1 MKMKKYLIG
10 VIFTTLAVYCFAQQN
25 LVDSIN
31 SYKIDNQLS
40 ISIIDFNKISENPMF
55 TKNEIEVLSNK
66 DEILFVCNLPKV
78 SLEKSKVDLNIFT
91 SQIST
96 DIFETNRKNN
106 LTKNVFMKQKDNLD
120 FSFQERPNKNLSL
133 INDDFFEKNR
143 RNIYSSMWAFASL
156 NYLYCDLVAFMD
168 KDLHSQYHTGE
179 VDGMKI
185 TPEFL
190 TGAALMMQIS
200 IANVFLP
207 QVIKNDRTLRWVQI
221 ASGITMSLIQSATLF
236 AGKPT
241 PYYATFS
248 ALEIG
253 ATTFITIN
261 ALKWKTNSKKK
272 LSTESY

>member
-1 MKMKKYLIG
+1 MKKYLLG
-10 VIFTTLAVYCFAQQN
+10 VIFTTMAVNCFAQQN

-31 SYKIDNQLS
+31 SYKIDNQFS
-40 ISIIDFNKISENPMF
+40 FPVIDCNEISENPRF
-55 TKNEIEVLSNK
+55 AKNAFQALSNK
-66 DEILFVCNLPKV
+66 DEILFACNLSTF
-78 SLEKSKVDLNIFT
+78 SLEKSKLDLNIFT
-91 SQIST
+91 SQIGT
-96 DIFETNRKNN
+96 DIFETDRKNYLN
-106 LTKNVFMKQKDNLD
+106 KNVFMKQKDNLD
-120 FSFQERPNKNLSL
+120 FSFQERPNNKLSL
-133 INDDFFEKNR
+133 LNDDFFEKNR

-179 VDGMKI
+179 VGGMKI

-221 ASGITMSLIQSATLF
+221 ASGITMTLIQSATLF
-236 AGKPT
+236 VGEPT

-272 LSTESY
+272 LPTESY

>member
-1 MKMKKYLIG
+1 MKKYLLG
-10 VIFTTLAVYCFAQQN
+10 VILTNLSVFCFGQQN
-25 LVDSIN
+25 LGDSIISPGLSTQPALTVTDSCELVEIPGVTHPGTDSLFAKAEN
-31 SYKIDNQLS
+31 SFQGNLPELSLEIPMPGFAFYDEKIDAEIFRTN
-40 ISIIDFNKISENPMF
+40 IEN
-55 TKNEIEVLSNK
+55 E
-66 DEILFVCNLPKV
+66 
-78 SLEKSKVDLNIFT
+78 
-91 SQIST
+91 
-96 DIFETNRKNN
+96 
-106 LTKNVFMKQKDNLD
+106 FMKHKNKPD
-120 FSFQERPNKNLSL
+120 FTYQTNMSKNLSFT
-133 INDDFFEKNR
+133 DDNFFEKNR

-168 KDLHSQYHTGE
+168 KDLHSQYHTGT

-185 TPEFL
+185 TPGFL

-207 QVIKNDRTLRWVQI
+207 QIIKNDNTLRWVQI
-221 ASGITMSLIQSATLF
+221 ASGITMTLIQSATLF

-261 ALKWKTNSKKK
+261 ALKWKPKSRKQ
-272 LSTESY
+272 LP

>member
-1 MKMKKYLIG
+1 MKKYLLG
-10 VIFTTLAVYCFAQQN
+10 VIFTSLGVYCFAQQN
-25 LVDSIN
+25 AIDSIN
-31 SYKIDNQLS
+31 SYKVDNQSSVSVVDGNL
-40 ISIIDFNKISENPMF
+40 ITENPMF
-55 TKNEIEVLSNK
+55 AKIKFEILSNK
-66 DEILFVCNLPKV
+66 DENLFACIVPKV
-78 SLEKSKVDLNIFT
+78 SWEKPKVDLNIFT
-91 SQIST
+91 SKIGT
-96 DIFETNRKNN
+96 NIFETNHKNH
-106 LTKNVFMKQKDNLD
+106 LTNNVFMKQNENLG
-120 FSFQERPNKNLSL
+120 FSFQESPNKNLSL
-133 INDDFFEKNR
+133 INDNFFEKNR

-168 KDLHSQYHTGE
+168 KDLHSQYHTGT

-190 TGAALMMQIS
+190 TGAAIMMQIS

-207 QVIKNDRTLRWVQI
+207 QVIKNENTLRWVQI
-221 ASGITMSLIQSATLF
+221 ASGITMTLIQSATLF

-261 ALKWKTNSKKK
+261 ALKWKTSSKKK
-272 LSTESY
+272 LPKESY

>member
-1 MKMKKYLIG
+1 MKKYLL
-10 VIFTTLAVYCFAQQN
+10 VVVFSAFTVYCFGLEIVNDSVNSYEIGNLQAVSVIDSVTITDNSTFIDGKFQN
-25 LVDSIN
+25 LS
-31 SYKIDNQLS
+31 
-40 ISIIDFNKISENPMF
+40 SE
-55 TKNEIEVLSNK
+55 
-66 DEILFVCNLPKV
+66 DEIFITCNFPKDYC
-78 SLEKSKVDLNIFT
+78 EKSKLDLYDFSKEIENNFL
-91 SQIST
+91 
-96 DIFETNRKNN
+96 ETNSKND
-106 LTKNVFMKQKDNLD
+106 LYKNVFMKQKGNLD
-120 FSFQERPNKNLSL
+120 FSFMEIPDKNLTSL
-133 INDDFFEKNR
+133 NDNFFDKNR

-168 KDLHSQYHTGE
+168 KDLHAQYHTGT

-221 ASGITMSLIQSATLF
+221 ASGITMTLIQSATLF

-241 PYYATFS
+241 PYYAAFS

-261 ALKWKTNSKKK
+261 ALKWKTK
-272 LSTESY
+272 

>member
-1 MKMKKYLIG
+1 MKKYLMG
-10 VIFTTLAVYCFAQQN
+10 VIFTTLPVYCFAQQN
-25 LVDSIN
+25 LIDSIN
-31 SYKIDNQLS
+31 FYKIDNQLS
-40 ISIIDFNKISENPMF
+40 VSVIDCNKISENLRF
-55 TKNEIEVLSNK
+55 TKNEFDVLSNK

-78 SLEKSKVDLNIFT
+78 RLEKSKVDLNIFT
-91 SQIST
+91 SQIGT
-96 DIFETNRKNN
+96 DIFEINRKNN

-179 VDGMKI
+179 VEGMKI

-221 ASGITMSLIQSATLF
+221 ASGMTMSLIQSATLF

-261 ALKWKTNSKKK
+261 ALNWKTNSKKK
-272 LSTESY
+272 LPTESY

>member
-1 MKMKKYLIG
+1 MKKYLLG
-10 VIFTTLAVYCFAQQN
+10 VFFTPLAVHCFAQQN

-31 SYKIDNQLS
+31 SYKINNQTS
-40 ISIIDFNKISENPMF
+40 ISVIDCNKISENPMLI
-55 TKNEIEVLSNK
+55 KNEFDVLAHK

-78 SLEKSKVDLNIFT
+78 SLEKPKVNLSIFA
-91 SQIST
+91 SQIGT
-96 DIFETNRKNN
+96 DVFETISKDYLN
-106 LTKNVFMKQKDNLD
+106 KNVFMKQKDNLD
-120 FSFQERPNKNLSL
+120 FSFLERPNKNLSQCK
-133 INDDFFEKNR
+133 DVFFEKNR

-168 KDLHSQYHTGE
+168 KDLHSKYHTGE
-179 VDGMKI
+179 VGGMKI

-272 LSTESY
+272 LPTESY

>member
-1 MKMKKYLIG
+1 MKKYLIG